1 MAHLIN
7 MSSKWA
13 SLNFDGGASPATQ
26 KKASLL
32 RSASKSISSVTE
44 AATAP
49 LQGSWGLATLV
60 LVVAVVAVIVNINKK
75 DDAAAVVSMAPPLA
89 APAAAAADA
98 APDVGVLVN
107 SNVVP
112 EDAAPQDSEVL
123 PKFAASDRFFS
134 QNEGPSDAFLNNN
147 SFKEFQSAF
156 FSRNEK
162 PVLDKDTVSDFAGS
176 FVGLKDYLQTHDVP
190 EKLLSASMAGE
201 SKNHDVP
208 SVFGGNSDLSD
219 SEARML
225 ASEAFQM
232 IPNSSSDVI
241 ISVLHEILS
250 AYTEAAKLGLSLPQ
264 SPEEQVKSLMTLS
277 KRAGPVGDLAKQIL
291 SRI

>member
-1 MAHLIN
+1 

-26 KKASLL
+26 RKASLL

-89 APAAAAADA
+89 APFPARTPAAA

-107 SNVVP
+107 STVVP
-112 EDAAPQDSEVL
+112 EDAAPQESEVL
-123 PKFAASDRFFS
+123 PKFAVSDRFFS

-162 PVLDKDTVSDFAGS
+162 PVLDKETVSDFAGS
-176 FVGLKDYLQTHDVP
+176 FVGLQDYLQTHDVP
-190 EKLLSASMAGE
+190 EKLLSASMASE
-201 SKNHDVP
+201 AKNHEVP

-232 IPNSSSDVI
+232 IPNGSTDVI

-250 AYTEAAKLGLSLPQ
+250 AYTEASKLGLSLPQ